1 MSATSDEQDMEIIAA
16 SLLTPSEVK
25 EAGLQLTNH
34 APDKSGNKDHR
45 TVPFP
50 SDPSVGFHN
59 YT

>member
-1 MSATSDEQDMEIIAA
+1 MDQSKTSDEQDMEVIAA
-16 SLLTPSEVK
+16 SLMEPSAVK

-34 APDKSGNKDHR
+34 APDGAKDHR

-50 SDPSVGFHN
+50 TNPSVGFHK

>member
-1 MSATSDEQDMEIIAA
+1 MEIIAA
-16 SLLTPSEVK
+16 SLLEPSEVK

-34 APDKSGNKDHR
+34 SPDDTNSKDHR

-50 SDPSVGFHN
+50 TDPSVGFHK